1 MDGMGSGG
9 VPGESMPLSGIS
21 AISTINQE
29 GGRPA
34 DATETQFRLDALR
47 RLIGSR
53 QRDTIWRGLV
63 KDECGERHRI
73 PLEGIH
79 DAEFG
84 VHLRYVA
91 LAAMPWSGMTV

>member
-9 VPGESMPLSGIS
+9 VPGESMPLSGIFATS
-21 AISTINQE
+21 AIDQK
-29 GGRPA
+29 GGRRT

-47 RLIGSR
+47 HLIGPR
-53 QRDTIWRGLV
+53 QRDTIWRSLV
-63 KDECGERHRI
+63 KDECGKRHWI
-73 PLEGIH
+73 PLEGIR

-91 LAAMPWSGMTV
+91 LAAMPWRGTTV